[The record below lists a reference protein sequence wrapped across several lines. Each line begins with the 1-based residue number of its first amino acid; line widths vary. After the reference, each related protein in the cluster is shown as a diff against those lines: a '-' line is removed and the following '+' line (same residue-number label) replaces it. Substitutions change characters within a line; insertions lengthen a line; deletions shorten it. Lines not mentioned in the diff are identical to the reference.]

1 MRETSPL
8 LAVDTAYKRFSVAVW
23 DGGDVFEIRE
33 REDFRHVERLNLT
46 VKRVLEKV
54 GVRIDDLK
62 GILLTVGP
70 GYFTSLRVA
79 ASFVKALHLV
89 LKVPVYGF
97 NTLQAMAVGL
107 EDGRYAVTLDA
118 RKGQVYA
125 RAFRVD
131 GGIPVEDDA
140 LPLSIYDPETLPP
153 PGYRLIDNPDDRLRA
168 SNLFP
173 LYFAGLGLALDPR
186 FSPLYVR
193 PPDAVVNRRT
203 ER

>member
-1 MRETSPL
+1 MG
-8 LAVDTAYKRFSVAVW
+8 W
-23 DGGDVFEIRE
+23 GDVFEIRE

-125 RAFRVD
+125 RTFRVD
-131 GGIPVEDDA
+131 GGIPVEDDS
-140 LPLSIYDPETLPP
+140 LPLSIYDPDTLPP

-173 LYFAGLGLALDPR
+173 LYFAGLGSELDPR